1 MPTRRSPTPLPTLDV
16 VEVEARVLVVSEH
29 AFLRWGLR
37 AAIEGHRRAC
47 VVGEATDVPTALESI
62 TQMRPNVVVT
72 DVLPDCG
79 SPASCGLRSMA
90 NAVSALH
97 ETGGV
102 LLLVDDRHEEQLA
115 SVPPQVSRLH
125 LRDAT
130 PGALRASVVML
141 ATGYNLAPRGAS
153 TPVPPTVNVAS
164 VRRLANG
171 ALVRLTPRESEV
183 FALVVNGL
191 NNVEI
196 ARKLTVSESTVKS
209 HVQNLLTKLGLRDR
223 VHAVI
228 YAYENGMVSRTP

>member
-37 AAIEGHRRAC
+37 AAIEGHRRAV
-47 VVGEATDVPTALESI
+47 VVGEVTDMASALENV
-62 TQMRPNVVVT
+62 TELKPNVIVT
-72 DVLPDCG
+72 DVLPDDEQETG
-79 SPASCGLRSMA
+79 TLRMLVDA
-90 NAVSALH
+90 LDAVH

-102 LLLVDDRHEEQLA
+102 LVLVDDRHEDTSA
-115 SVPPQVSRLH
+115 PVPAYVSRLH

-141 ATGYNLAPRGAS
+141 ATGYTLAPRPPMAWM
-153 TPVPPTVNVAS
+153 PPTVTVGAVA
-164 VRRLANG
+164 RLAGG
-171 ALVRLTPRESEV
+171 AVVRLTPRESEV

-223 VHAVI
+223 VQAVI
-228 YAYENGMVSRTP
+228 YAYESGMVNRTT